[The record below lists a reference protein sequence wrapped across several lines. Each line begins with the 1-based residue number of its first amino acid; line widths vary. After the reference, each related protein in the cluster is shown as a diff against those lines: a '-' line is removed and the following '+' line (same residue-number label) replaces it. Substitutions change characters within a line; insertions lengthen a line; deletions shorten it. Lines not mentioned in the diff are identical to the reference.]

1 MWHDESMKN
10 LDADRERVKTWMANG
25 GLADPIETLAAEF
38 GKLRDELEAAHQPAN
53 CLNCGK
59 RVFFGARIGGKD
71 RAFWCDFSCAEEDGE
86 EWAQK

>member
-1 MWHDESMKN
+1 MKIFDE
-10 LDADRERVKTWMANG
+10 DRERVKTWMANG
-25 GLADPIETLAAEF
+25 GLADPVETLAAEF
-38 GKLRDELEAAHQPAN
+38 SKLRDELEVAHQPAS

-59 RVFFGARIGGKD
+59 RVFFGARVGNGKD